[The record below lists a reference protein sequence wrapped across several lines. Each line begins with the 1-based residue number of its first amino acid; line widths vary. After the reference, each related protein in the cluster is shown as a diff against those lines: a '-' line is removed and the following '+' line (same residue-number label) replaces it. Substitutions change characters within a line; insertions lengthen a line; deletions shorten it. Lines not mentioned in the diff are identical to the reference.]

1 MDIFGAVDFLRRRR
15 QIFPLGV
22 QAAILAVRAGANQG
36 RGEPPALE
44 THGAA
49 SVGQHLIP
57 GDVVVGAFVA
67 VDGSHKGGVKNV
79 LIVKIVGNVV
89 SKKMNT

>member
-1 MDIFGAVDFLRRRR
+1 MDIFGAMEFLGRRR

-36 RGEPPALE
+36 RGEPPAFE

-49 SVGQHLIP
+49 SVGQRFIP

-67 VDGSHKGGVKNV
+67 VDGSH
-79 LIVKIVGNVV
+79 L
-89 SKKMNT
+89 

>member
-1 MDIFGAVDFLRRRR
+1 MGFFGRRR

-22 QAAILAVRAGANQG
+22 QAAILAVRTGANQG
-36 RGEPPALE
+36 RGEPPAFE

-49 SVGQHLIP
+49 TVGQHLIP
-57 GDVVVGAFVA
+57 GDAVVGAFVA
-67 VDGSHKGGVKNV
+67 VDGGHKDGVKNV
-79 LIVKIVGNVV
+79 LIVKNVGNVV

>member
-1 MDIFGAVDFLRRRR
+1 MDIFGAVDFLGRMR
-15 QIFPLGV
+15 QIFPRGV

-49 SVGQHLIP
+49 SVGPHLIP

-67 VDGSHKGGVKNV
+67 VDGSHFIKYDIS
-79 LIVKIVGNVV
+79 LAEFAE
-89 SKKMNT
+89 